1 MIVIV
6 KLMGGLGNQMFQY
19 AAARALTSGKIYFD
33 YSFLNKNNIS
43 SEGFTARRFELHIFR
58 RLKIKILNPYVKR
71 LLLTTNKKYDLL
83 KFLFPNRLKRICH
96 INDSNINENLSKKHQ
111 NEILYLDG
119 YFQKP
124 TCFNEIRK
132 SLLDEFAFP
141 ELDDKFT
148 ELLNEIENSNSV
160 AIHIRRGD
168 YLKSKINEHHGIL
181 PITYYQD
188 AISYLSD
195 KLTNPYYF
203 VFSDDP
209 AWCAENLLF
218 LDNKYIVSDDHQTWV
233 DMYLMSQCKH
243 HIIANSSFSW
253 WGAWLNKNPDKI
265 VIAPKR
271 WFMETETN
279 IIPEEWISL

>member
-33 YSFLNKNNIS
+33 YSFLNNNNIS
-43 SEGFTARRFELHIFR
+43 SEGFTARKFELQIFSK
-58 RLKIKILNPYVKR
+58 LKTKKLNSYAKR
-71 LLLTTNKKYDLL
+71 LLLTTNKKYDLFKL
-83 KFLFPNRLKRICH
+83 LLPSRLKK
-96 INDSNINENLSKKHQ
+96 INCITDENLAENLNKKRL
-111 NEILYLDG
+111 NGVLYLDG
-119 YFQKP
+119 YFQNP
-124 TCFNEIRK
+124 VFFDRLRK
-132 SLLDEFAFP
+132 SICSEFSFPKLDVKYQEV
-141 ELDDKFT
+141 
-148 ELLNEIENSNSV
+148 LNALENSNSV

-188 AISYLSD
+188 AIGYLSD

-209 AWCAENLLF
+209 TWCAENLLF
-218 LDNKYIVSDDHQTWV
+218 LDNKYIVSDDHQAWV

-271 WFMETETN
+271 WVMETETN